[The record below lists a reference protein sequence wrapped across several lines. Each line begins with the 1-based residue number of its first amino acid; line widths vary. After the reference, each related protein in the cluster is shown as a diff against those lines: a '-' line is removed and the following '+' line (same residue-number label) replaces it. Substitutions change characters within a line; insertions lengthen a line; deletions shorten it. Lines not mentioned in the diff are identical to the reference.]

1 MPKKMYVI
9 QADDG
14 MFYCGMRYWDK
25 QLRKAKI
32 YHSLSFAEDV
42 VKSYDECNCKIIEVS
57 LAIVSETKTN
67 ADRVRSMS
75 DEELAKFLD
84 MCESRGYEDSSI
96 ATDSGGYCMDMLE
109 WLQQPAEDDQRRTER
124 RC

>member
-42 VKSYDECNCKIIEVS
+42 VKAYDECNCKIIEVS

-67 ADRVRSMS
+67 ADRILAMS
-75 DEELAKFLD
+75 DEELCDF
-84 MCESRGYEDSSI
+84 I
-96 ATDSGGYCMDMLE
+96 MDAPAIPCDNKISAMME
-109 WLQQPAEDDQRRTER
+109 ENGCNDCQKCIMDWLQHPAEEVK
-124 RC
+124 